1 MAVII
6 QFPAHKRPFAESGK
20 QDTSADAKVLPFA
33 PVRRRRTRYVAGD
46 GAPPEGQRVACAV
59 TVNATSAGSD

>member
-6 QFPAHKRPFAESGK
+6 QFPAHKRQFAASGK

-33 PVRRRRTRYVAGD
+33 PVRRRRTRHVAD
-46 GAPPEGQRVACAV
+46 VLSPTEAQRVACAAPV
-59 TVNATSAGSD
+59 SATSARND